1 MANPSRSDGDRVT
14 DWPALR
20 RAAREAVLQAARRL
34 GIGSLAGLGDPD
46 SPEDH
51 DGGRQNLLLL
61 VQLRWIAVAGQVVTI
76 AVAQIGLG
84 IALPLGAM
92 AVVLAGLVILNLVS
106 LAWIARGGGVTEG
119 TLFVAL
125 LLDVLALTVQL
136 SLSGGATNPFTSL
149 FLLQLTLAAVLLSS
163 RATIGL
169 VAVTTAALGV
179 LMLAY
184 RPLVLPPGDS
194 DELFRLYLVGMLVA
208 FVIDA
213 ALIAVFVTR
222 ISRNLRRQDARLADL
237 RQHAAEEDHIVRMGL
252 LASGAAHE
260 LGTPL
265 SSLSVILGD
274 WRRMPELTASPD
286 IAREIEEMQEAVGR
300 CKAIVTGILLAAGA
314 ARGEAPHLT
323 TVRGFVSELVGDWR
337 RMRSCFCLEV
347 RDEFGEDEEIVS
359 DTALKQV
366 LFNVLDNA
374 LELSPN
380 FVELAAWRDGDTLR
394 LSVTDR
400 GPGFAPE
407 MLARLGQPYTS
418 NKGRLGGGLGLF
430 LVVNVVRKLG
440 GTVEARNRSYGGA
453 VVTIS
458 LPLSG
463 LTV

>member
-1 MANPSRSDGDRVT
+1 MT
-14 DWPALR
+14 DWPDLR
-20 RAAREAVLQAARRL
+20 RTARATLVAAARHL
-34 GIGSLAGLGDPD
+34 GIGSLAGLGE
-46 SPEDH
+46 SGALEDH

-76 AVAQIGLG
+76 AVAQAGLG

-92 AVVLAGLVILNLVS
+92 AVVLAGLVLLNLVS
-106 LAWIARGGGVTEG
+106 LGWIARGGGVTEG
-119 TLFVAL
+119 VLFIAL
-125 LLDVLALTVQL
+125 LLDVVALTLQL

-169 VAVTTAALGV
+169 VAITTAALGV

-194 DELFRLYLVGMLVA
+194 GELFRLYLVGMLVS

-222 ISRNLRRQDARLADL
+222 ISRNLRRQDARLASL
-237 RQHAAEEDHIVRMGL
+237 RQRAAEEDHIVRMGL

-323 TVRGFVSELVGDWR
+323 TVRGFVTELVGDWR
-337 RMRSCFCLEV
+337 RMRSCFCFQV
-347 RDEFGEDEEIVS
+347 RDEFGEDQEIVS

-374 LELSPN
+374 LDLSPS
-380 FVELAAWRDGDTLR
+380 FVELVLSRDGDTLR

-418 NKGRLGGGLGLF
+418 SKGRLGGGLGLF

-458 LPLSG
+458 LPLSS

>member
-1 MANPSRSDGDRVT
+1 M
-14 DWPALR
+14 
-20 RAAREAVLQAARRL
+20 
-34 GIGSLAGLGDPD
+34 AGLGEPG
-46 SPEDH
+46 SPEDD

-76 AVAQIGLG
+76 AVAQVGLG
-84 IALPLGAM
+84 IALPLGPM

-125 LLDVLALTVQL
+125 LLDVVALTVQL

-163 RATIGL
+163 QATIGL
-169 VAVTTAALGV
+169 VALTTAALGV
-179 LMLAY
+179 LMLVY

-194 DELFRLYLVGMLVA
+194 GELLRLYLVGMLVA

-222 ISRNLRRQDARLADL
+222 ISRNLRRQDARLASL
-237 RQHAAEEDHIVRMGL
+237 RQRAAEEDHIVRMGL

-323 TVRGFVSELVGDWR
+323 TVRGFVTELVGDWR
-337 RMRSCFCLEV
+337 RMHSCFCLEV
-347 RDEFGEDEEIVS
+347 RDEFGEDQEIVS

-366 LFNVLDNA
+366 VFNVLDNA
-374 LELSPN
+374 FDLSPN
-380 FVELAAWRDGDTLR
+380 FVELAILREGDTLR

-418 NKGRLGGGLGLF
+418 SKGRLGGGLGLF

-458 LPLSG
+458 LPLSS

>member
-1 MANPSRSDGDRVT
+1 MTDGS
-14 DWPALR
+14 ALR
-20 RAAREAVLQAARRL
+20 RAAREAVIRAARRL
-34 GIGSLAGLGDPD
+34 GIGSLAGLGDPG
-46 SPEDH
+46 SPEEH

-76 AVAQIGLG
+76 AVAQAGLG

-92 AVVLAGLVILNLVS
+92 AVVLAGLVILNLAS

-374 LELSPN
+374 LDMSPN
-380 FVELAAWRDGDTLR
+380 FVELAARRDGDTLR

>member
-1 MANPSRSDGDRVT
+1 MIDGSDLRAILVT
-14 DWPALR
+14 
-20 RAAREAVLQAARRL
+20 AARHL
-34 GIGSLAGLGDPD
+34 GIGSLAGLGE
-46 SPEDH
+46 SGTPEDH

-76 AVAQIGLG
+76 AVAQAGLG
-84 IALPLGAM
+84 IALPLGPM
-92 AVVLAGLVILNLVS
+92 AVVLAGLVLLNLVS
-106 LAWIARGGGVTEG
+106 LGWIARGGGVTEG
-119 TLFVAL
+119 VLFVAL
-125 LLDVLALTVQL
+125 LLDVVALTLQL

-169 VAVTTAALGV
+169 VAITTAALGV

-194 DELFRLYLVGMLVA
+194 DELFRLYLVGMLVS

-237 RQHAAEEDHIVRMGL
+237 RQRAAEEDHIVRMGL

-274 WRRMPELTASPD
+274 WRRMPELTSSPD

-323 TVRGFVSELVGDWR
+323 TVRSFVTELVGDWR
-337 RMRSCFCLEV
+337 RMRSCFCLQV

-374 LELSPN
+374 LDLSPN
-380 FVELAAWRDGDTLR
+380 YVELVLLRDGDTLR

-418 NKGRLGGGLGLF
+418 SKGRLGGGLGLF

-458 LPLSG
+458 LPLSS

>member
-1 MANPSRSDGDRVT
+1 MT
-14 DWPALR
+14 DWPDLR
-20 RAAREAVLQAARRL
+20 RIARTTLVTAARHL
-34 GIGSLAGLGDPD
+34 GIGTLAGLGEPG
-46 SPEDH
+46 SPEDD

-76 AVAQIGLG
+76 AVAQVGLG
-84 IALPLGAM
+84 IALPLGPM

-125 LLDVLALTVQL
+125 LLDVVALTVQL

-163 RATIGL
+163 QATIGL
-169 VAVTTAALGV
+169 VALTTAALGV
-179 LMLAY
+179 LMLVY

-194 DELFRLYLVGMLVA
+194 GELLRLYLVGMLVA

-222 ISRNLRRQDARLADL
+222 ISRNLRRQDARLASL
-237 RQHAAEEDHIVRMGL
+237 RQRAAEEDHIVRMGL

-323 TVRGFVSELVGDWR
+323 TVRGFVTELVGDWR
-337 RMRSCFCLEV
+337 RMHSCFCLEV
-347 RDEFGEDEEIVS
+347 RDEFGEDQEIVS

-366 LFNVLDNA
+366 VFNVLDNA
-374 LELSPN
+374 FDLSPN
-380 FVELAAWRDGDTLR
+380 FVELAILREGDTLR

-418 NKGRLGGGLGLF
+418 SKGRLGGGLGLF

-458 LPLSG
+458 LPLSS

>member
-1 MANPSRSDGDRVT
+1 MTEWA
-14 DWPALR
+14 ALR
-20 RAAREAVLQAARRL
+20 RTARALLGRTARHL
-34 GIGSLAGLGDPD
+34 GIGSLAGLGDAD
-46 SPEDH
+46 APEDH

-76 AVAQIGLG
+76 AVAQLGLG
-84 IALPLGAM
+84 IALPLGPM
-92 AVVLAGLVILNLVS
+92 AVVLSGLVLLNLVS
-106 LAWIARGGGVTEG
+106 LAWIARSGGVTEG
-119 TLFVAL
+119 VLFVAL

-194 DELFRLYLVGMLVA
+194 DELLRLYLVGMLVA

-237 RQHAAEEDHIVRMGL
+237 RQRAAEEDHIVRMGL

-323 TVRGFVSELVGDWR
+323 TVRGFVTELVGDWR

-347 RDEFGEDEEIVS
+347 RDEFGEDLEIVS

-374 LELSPN
+374 LDLSPN
-380 FVELAAWRDGDTLR
+380 FVELAALRDGDTLR

-418 NKGRLGGGLGLF
+418 SKGRLGGGLGLF

-458 LPLSG
+458 LPLAS

>member
-1 MANPSRSDGDRVT
+1 MTGWPDLRRTARVT
-14 DWPALR
+14 LVA
-20 RAAREAVLQAARRL
+20 AARHL
-34 GIGSLAGLGDPD
+34 GIGSLAGLGE
-46 SPEDH
+46 SGAPEEH

-76 AVAQIGLG
+76 AVAQAGLG

-92 AVVLAGLVILNLVS
+92 AVVLAGLVLLNLVS
-106 LAWIARGGGVTEG
+106 LGWIARGGGVTAEV
-119 TLFVAL
+119 LFMAL
-125 LLDVLALTVQL
+125 LLDVVALTLQL

-169 VAVTTAALGV
+169 VAITTAALGV

-194 DELFRLYLVGMLVA
+194 DELFRLYLVGMLVS

-237 RQHAAEEDHIVRMGL
+237 RQRAAEEDHIVRMGL

-323 TVRGFVSELVGDWR
+323 TVRGFVTELVGDWR
-337 RMRSCFCLEV
+337 RMRSCFCLQV
-347 RDEFGEDEEIVS
+347 RDEFGDDQEIVS

-374 LELSPN
+374 LDLSPN
-380 FVELAAWRDGDTLR
+380 FVELVLSRDGDTLR

-418 NKGRLGGGLGLF
+418 SKGRLGGGLGLF

-458 LPLSG
+458 LPLSS

>member
-1 MANPSRSDGDRVT
+1 MT
-14 DWPALR
+14 DWAELR
-20 RAAREAVLQAARRL
+20 RTTRAALISAARHL
-34 GIGSLAGLGDPD
+34 GIGSLAGLGEAGPSDD
-46 SPEDH
+46 DQ

-76 AVAQIGLG
+76 AVAQAGLG

-92 AVVLAGLVILNLVS
+92 AVVLAGLVLLNLVS
-106 LAWIARGGGVTEG
+106 LAWIARGGPVTEA

-125 LLDVLALTVQL
+125 LLDVAALTVQL

-169 VAVTTAALGV
+169 VALTTAALGV

-184 RPLVLPPGDS
+184 RPLVLPQGEGET
-194 DELFRLYLVGMLVA
+194 ELFRLYLVGMLVS

-237 RQHAAEEDHIVRMGL
+237 RQRAAEEDHIVRMGL

-323 TVRGFVSELVGDWR
+323 TVRGFV
-337 RMRSCFCLEV
+337 
-347 RDEFGEDEEIVS
+347 
-359 DTALKQV
+359 T
-366 LFNVLDNA
+366 
-374 LELSPN
+374 
-380 FVELAAWRDGDTLR
+380 ELAGD
-394 LSVTDR
+394 
-400 GPGFAPE
+400 
-407 MLARLGQPYTS
+407 
-418 NKGRLGGGLGLF
+418 
-430 LVVNVVRKLG
+430 
-440 GTVEARNRSYGGA
+440 
-453 VVTIS
+453 
-458 LPLSG
+458 
-463 LTV
+463 

>member
-1 MANPSRSDGDRVT
+1 MTAWPDLRHTARAGLVT
-14 DWPALR
+14 
-20 RAAREAVLQAARRL
+20 AARHL
-34 GIGSLAGLGDPD
+34 GIGSLAGLGDAD

-51 DGGRQNLLLL
+51 DSGRQNLLLL

-76 AVAQIGLG
+76 LVAQAGLG

-92 AVVLAGLVILNLVS
+92 AVVLAGLVLLNLVS
-106 LAWIARGGGVTEG
+106 LGWIARGGGVTEG
-119 TLFVAL
+119 VLFVAL
-125 LLDVLALTVQL
+125 LLDVVALTLQL

-169 VAVTTAALGV
+169 VAITTAALGV

-194 DELFRLYLVGMLVA
+194 GELFRLYLVGMLVS

-222 ISRNLRRQDARLADL
+222 ISRNLRRQDARLADM
-237 RQHAAEEDHIVRMGL
+237 RQRAAEEDHIVRMGL

-286 IAREIEEMQEAVGR
+286 IAGEIEEMQEAVGR

-323 TVRGFVSELVGDWR
+323 TVRGFVTELVDDWR
-337 RMRSCFCLEV
+337 RMRSCFCLQV

-374 LELSPN
+374 LDLSPN
-380 FVELAAWRDGDTLR
+380 FVELAASRDGDTLR

-418 NKGRLGGGLGLF
+418 SKGRLGGGLGLF

-458 LPLSG
+458 LPLSS

>member
-1 MANPSRSDGDRVT
+1 MT
-14 DWPALR
+14 DWAALR
-20 RAAREAVLQAARRL
+20 RTARATLIDAARCLGAAKPVGFGEA
-34 GIGSLAGLGDPD
+34 D
-46 SPEDH
+46 DH

-61 VQLRWIAVAGQVVTI
+61 VQLRWIAVAGQVMTI
-76 AVAQIGLG
+76 AVAQAGLG
-84 IALPLGAM
+84 IALPLWPMAM
-92 AVVLAGLVILNLVS
+92 VLIGLVLLNVASVGRL
-106 LAWIARGGGVTEG
+106 ARGGGVTEG
-119 TLFVAL
+119 VLFVAL
-125 LLDVLALTVQL
+125 LLDVVALTVQL
-136 SLSGGATNPFTSL
+136 YLSGGATNPFTSL

-163 RATIGL
+163 RATIAL
-169 VAVTTAALGV
+169 VALTTASLG
-179 LMLAY
+179 LLLLAY
-184 RPLVLPPGDS
+184 RPLVLPGGE
-194 DELFRLYLVGMLVA
+194 DELFRLYLVGMLVG

-237 RQHAAEEDHIVRMGL
+237 RQRAAEEDHIVRMGL

-274 WRRMPELTASPD
+274 WRRMPDLTASPE

-323 TVRGFVSELVGDWR
+323 SVRTFVDELVGDWR
-337 RMRSCFCLEV
+337 RMRSCFCLQV

-374 LELSPN
+374 LDMSPS
-380 FVELAAWRDGDTLR
+380 FVELHVRRDGDTLR

-418 NKGRLGGGLGLF
+418 SKGRLGGGLGLF

>member
-1 MANPSRSDGDRVT
+1 MTGRPD
-14 DWPALR
+14 LR
-20 RAAREAVLQAARRL
+20 RTARATLVAAARHL
-34 GIGSLAGLGDPD
+34 GIGSLAGLGE
-46 SPEDH
+46 SGGPEDH

-76 AVAQIGLG
+76 AVAQAGLG
-84 IALPLGAM
+84 IALPLGPM
-92 AVVLAGLVILNLVS
+92 AVVLAGLVLLNLVS
-106 LAWIARGGGVTEG
+106 LGWVARGGGVTEG
-119 TLFVAL
+119 VLFVAL
-125 LLDVLALTVQL
+125 LLDVVALTLQL

-169 VAVTTAALGV
+169 VAITTAALGV

-194 DELFRLYLVGMLVA
+194 NELLRLYLVGMLVA

-237 RQHAAEEDHIVRMGL
+237 RQRAAEEDHIVRMGL

-323 TVRGFVSELVGDWR
+323 TVRAFVDELVGDWR
-337 RMRSCFCLEV
+337 RMRSCFCLQV
-347 RDEFGEDEEIVS
+347 RDEFGEDVEIVS

-374 LELSPN
+374 LDLSPN

-418 NKGRLGGGLGLF
+418 SKGRLGGGLGLF

-458 LPLSG
+458 LPLLS

>member
-1 MANPSRSDGDRVT
+1 MT
-14 DWPALR
+14 DWADLHR
-20 RAAREAVLQAARRL
+20 TARATLIATARHL
-34 GIGSLAGLGDPD
+34 GIGSLAGLGEAGPSDD
-46 SPEDH
+46 DQ

-76 AVAQIGLG
+76 AVAQGGLG

-92 AVVLAGLVILNLVS
+92 AVVLAGLVLLNLVS
-106 LAWIARGGGVTEG
+106 LGWIARGGPVTEG
-119 TLFVAL
+119 ALFVAL
-125 LLDVLALTVQL
+125 LLDVVALTVQL

-163 RATIGL
+163 RATIAL
-169 VAVTTAALGV
+169 VALTTGALGV

-184 RPLVLPPGDS
+184 RPLVLPQGEGET
-194 DELFRLYLVGMLVA
+194 ELFRLYLVGMLVS

-237 RQHAAEEDHIVRMGL
+237 RQRAAEEDHIVRMGL

-274 WRRMPELTASPD
+274 WRRMPELTASAD

-323 TVRGFVSELVGDWR
+323 TVRSFVTELAGDWR
-337 RMRSCFCLEV
+337 RMRSCFCLQV
-347 RDEFGEDEEIVS
+347 RDEFGEDQEIVS

-374 LELSPN
+374 LDMSPT
-380 FVELAAWRDGDTLR
+380 FVELVLLRDGDTLR

-418 NKGRLGGGLGLF
+418 SKGRLGGGLGLF

-458 LPLSG
+458 LPLAS

>member
-1 MANPSRSDGDRVT
+1 MTDGS
-14 DWPALR
+14 ALR
-20 RAAREAVLQAARRL
+20 RAAREAVIRAARRL
-34 GIGSLAGLGDPD
+34 GIGSLAGLGDPG

-76 AVAQIGLG
+76 AVAQAGLG

-92 AVVLAGLVILNLVS
+92 AVVLAGLVILNLAS

-237 RQHAAEEDHIVRMGL
+237 RQRAAEEDHIVRMGL

-274 WRRMPELTASPD
+274 WRRMPELTASAD

-323 TVRGFVSELVGDWR
+323 TVRGFVNELVGDWR

-374 LELSPN
+374 LDMSPN
-380 FVELAAWRDGDTLR
+380 FVELAARRDGDTLR

-418 NKGRLGGGLGLF
+418 SKGRLGGGLGLF

>member
-1 MANPSRSDGDRVT
+1 MT
-14 DWPALR
+14 DWADLR
-20 RAAREAVLQAARRL
+20 RTARATLVAAARHL
-34 GIGSLAGLGDPD
+34 GIGSLAGLGESG

-51 DGGRQNLLLL
+51 DGSRQNLLLL

-76 AVAQIGLG
+76 AVAQAGLG
-84 IALPLGAM
+84 IALPLGPM
-92 AVVLAGLVILNLVS
+92 AVVLAGLVLLNLVS
-106 LAWIARGGGVTEG
+106 LGWIARGGGVTEG
-119 TLFVAL
+119 VLFVAL
-125 LLDVLALTVQL
+125 LLDVVALTLQL

-169 VAVTTAALGV
+169 VALTTAALGV

-194 DELFRLYLVGMLVA
+194 GELFRLYLVGMLVA

-237 RQHAAEEDHIVRMGL
+237 RQRAAEEDHIVRMGL

-323 TVRGFVSELVGDWR
+323 TVRDFVTELVDDWR
-337 RMRSCFCLEV
+337 RMRSCFCLQV

-374 LELSPN
+374 LDLSPN
-380 FVELAAWRDGDTLR
+380 FVELAAWRDGDSLR

-418 NKGRLGGGLGLF
+418 SKGRLGGGLGLF

-440 GTVEARNRSYGGA
+440 GTVEARNRIYGGA

-458 LPLSG
+458 LPLSS